1 MEQTLLPLGNGVIV
15 ADARDEVRN
24 PYDGALVASV
34 PSCTAGHVDEAC
46 GVASE
51 ALKRG
56 LPQSQRAEILERAS
70 SLLRQRVAEFASTV
84 ALESGKPI
92 RTAHVEALR
101 CADTLAFSA
110 AEARLLAGSVVPLDA
125 SNAGAGRIGFTIT
138 EPLGVVAAITPFNFP
153 LNLVAHK
160 VAPAI
165 AAGCPVVLK
174 PAELT
179 PLSAIRLISLLLEA
193 GLPRDWVTVVT
204 GPGQTVGRALV
215 AHAVPAMVTF
225 TGSTA
230 VGWSIATAAPKK
242 KVSLELGSTAPVII
256 EPNTDL
262 GLIASKIAVAGY
274 AHAGQSCVSTQRVLV
289 HRGVCEEFTELL
301 DKEVSSLTVG
311 NPLDAATDVGP
322 LITPREATRVE
333 SWINEARERG
343 GVVVRGGERSEG
355 LVSPAVVLEP
365 PKNCR
370 LWRDEVFGPVVGVA
384 SYDDFDEALA
394 LANDTHLALQVG
406 VWTSDVDKALDAV
419 RALDFGGVFIN
430 EVPTFRADQQPYG
443 GTKEA
448 GNTREGPAYT
458 VREMT
463 REKFVMFSSQ
473 RA

>member
-1 MEQTLLPLGNGVIV
+1 MEQTLLPLGSGVIV
-15 ADARDEVRN
+15 ADARDEVRS

-56 LPQSQRAEILERAS
+56 LPQSQRAEILERAA

-110 AEARLLAGSVVPLDA
+110 AEARLLAGHVVPLDA
-125 SNAGAGRIGFTIT
+125 STSGAGRIGFTIT

-179 PLSAIRLISLLLEA
+179 PLSAVRLISLLLEA

-215 AHAVPAMVTF
+215 AHSVPAMVTF

-230 VGWSIATAAPKK
+230 VGWSIAAAAPKK

-289 HRGVCEEFTELL
+289 HHGVCEEFTELL

-322 LITPREATRVE
+322 LITPHEATRVE

-384 SYDDFDEALA
+384 SYEDFDEALS

-406 VWTSDVDKALDAV
+406 VWTSDVDKALAAI

-443 GTKEA
+443 GTKDA

-473 RA
+473 LA

>member
-1 MEQTLLPLGNGVIV
+1 MRP
-15 ADARDEVRN
+15 
-24 PYDGALVASV
+24 PMLV
-34 PSCTAGHVDEAC
+34 
-46 GVASE
+46 
-51 ALKRG
+51 
-56 LPQSQRAEILERAS
+56 
-70 SLLRQRVAEFASTV
+70 
-84 ALESGKPI
+84 
-92 RTAHVEALR
+92 
-101 CADTLAFSA
+101 
-110 AEARLLAGSVVPLDA
+110 
-125 SNAGAGRIGFTIT
+125 
-138 EPLGVVAAITPFNFP
+138 
-153 LNLVAHK
+153 
-160 VAPAI
+160 
-165 AAGCPVVLK
+165 
-174 PAELT
+174 
-179 PLSAIRLISLLLEA
+179 
-193 GLPRDWVTVVT
+193 
-204 GPGQTVGRALV
+204 
-215 AHAVPAMVTF
+215 
-225 TGSTA
+225 
-230 VGWSIATAAPKK
+230 
-242 KVSLELGSTAPVII
+242 
-256 EPNTDL
+256 
-262 GLIASKIAVAGY
+262 
-274 AHAGQSCVSTQRVLV
+274 
-289 HRGVCEEFTELL
+289 
-301 DKEVSSLTVG
+301 
-311 NPLDAATDVGP
+311 P